1 MSFVSWAFA
10 ALFLVVFAARLTI
23 GRYKTEAPFM
33 ALLLVSSLVFYA
45 WHVPVYVLILLWS
58 ATVDYTVGRLLAR
71 TPMAETR
78 RRRFILVASLVTNLG
93 LLGFYKYGAF
103 TLRAAEDLGVLLGLD
118 VRTPDLKLLL
128 PMGISFYTFQSLSYT
143 IDVYRGVIPAADNFG
158 KFLLFITFFPQLVAG
173 PIARASEFLPQLPRR
188 RRLRLVVF
196 YEGVW
201 LIVCGFFLKMV
212 CADNLAAYVNEHWA
226 QGYAES
232 TNASFTL
239 WLSLMFSGQILADFA
254 GYSSI
259 AQGLALLLGY
269 RLPLNFNA
277 PYIATSLKNFWERWH
292 ITLSRWLR
300 DYLYLPLGGN
310 RGSRA
315 RTYVNLMLVMILG
328 GLWHGAHYTFL
339 AWGALHGIALAVERA
354 LGLHSNPGAGGTQ
367 RTRPGLASGAGRT
380 QSTRLGLVA
389 GTDGPQRTLPGQT
402 WRSVRG
408 VRTAWFLVVQLVV
421 LIAWIF
427 FRSETFG
434 GAAAFIGNLAQFD
447 FGPLPSWALAGS
459 LFLLPIVALHAWT
472 WAVESQRVRPLGP
485 SARAAL
491 AAAMTYGIVALY
503 GGTSAFI
510 YFQF

>member
-1 MSFVSWAFA
+1 MSFVSWAFV

-23 GRYKTEAPFM
+23 GRRKTEAPYM
-33 ALLLVSSLVFYA
+33 ALLLVSSFVFYA
-45 WHVPVYVLILLWS
+45 WHVPVYLLILLWS
-58 ATVDYTVGRLLAR
+58 ATVDYTVGRWLAG
-71 TPMAETR
+71 TPMEATGK
-78 RRRFILVASLVTNLG
+78 RRFILVASLVTNLG

-103 TLRAAEDLGVLLGLD
+103 SLRAAEDLGTLLGID
-118 VRTPDLKLLL
+118 VRTPDLNLLL

-143 IDVYRGVIPAADNFG
+143 IDVYRGVIPAAESFG
-158 KFLLFITFFPQLVAG
+158 RFLLFITFFPQLVAG
-173 PIARASEFLPQLPRR
+173 PIARASEFLPQLPRQ

-201 LIVCGFFLKMV
+201 LIVSGFFLKMV

-226 QGYAES
+226 QGYAET
-232 TNASFTL
+232 TNASFAL
-239 WLSLMFSGQILADFA
+239 WLALMFSGQILADFA

-259 AQGLALLLGY
+259 ARGLAYLLGY
-269 RLPLNFNA
+269 KLPINFNA
-277 PYIATSLKNFWERWH
+277 PYVATSLKNFWERWH
-292 ITLSRWLR
+292 MTLSRWLR

-310 RGSRA
+310 RGSHA
-315 RTYVNLMLVMILG
+315 RTYFNLMLVMVLG
-328 GLWHGAHYTFL
+328 GLWHGAYYTFL

-354 LGLHSNPGAGGTQ
+354 LGLHRDNAN
-367 RTRPGLASGAGRT
+367 
-380 QSTRLGLVA
+380 V
-389 GTDGPQRTLPGQT
+389 
-402 WRSVRG
+402 WRG
-408 VRTAWFLVVQLVV
+408 VRAGWFLVVQLVV

-427 FRSETFG
+427 FRSETFS
-434 GAAAFIGNLAQFD
+434 GAAAFIENLAQFD

-459 LFLLPIVALHAWT
+459 LFLLPIVALHVWT
-472 WAVESQRVRPLGP
+472 WLVESQRVRPLGP